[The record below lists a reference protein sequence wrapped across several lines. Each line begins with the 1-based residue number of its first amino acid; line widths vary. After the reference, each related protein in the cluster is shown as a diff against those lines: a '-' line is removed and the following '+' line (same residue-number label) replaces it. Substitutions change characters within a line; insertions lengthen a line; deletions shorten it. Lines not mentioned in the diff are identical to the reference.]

1 MGWNSSVGIMQQLSR
16 ELLLTKGMPA
26 ELEHKGRPA
35 AAWFVRSVA
44 DATPSRSF
52 WQVYLDNF
60 TVAEHVQDEHY
71 RHDIRLQEVAMKAWC
86 PAGVLAAEDKQ
97 VLGAE
102 TANSGCG
109 WMALYACFRTLKPST
124 AQLIQPR

>member
-1 MGWNSSVGIMQQLSR
+1 M
-16 ELLLTKGMPA
+16 
-26 ELEHKGRPA
+26 
-35 AAWFVRSVA
+35 
-44 DATPSRSF
+44 
-52 WQVYLDNF
+52 
-60 TVAEHVQDEHY
+60 AEHVQDEHY

-109 WMALYACFRTLKPST
+109 WMALLACFRTLKPST